1 MKNTEY
7 LSNGMGGIVLPE
19 KEARRILETSPA
31 YEAYLNLT
39 EDYKREIFDIVR
51 GAKGER
57 SHMTRF
63 LNTYLIP
70 HFTGNDCPAC

>member
-31 YEAYLNLT
+31 YEPGRRLQ
-39 EDYKREIFDIVR
+39 
-51 GAKGER
+51 KGD
-57 SHMTRF
+57 F
-63 LNTYLIP
+63 
-70 HFTGNDCPAC
+70 

>member
-31 YEAYLNLT
+31 YEEDLNLT

-51 GAKGER
+51 GQKG
-57 SHMTRF
+57 
-63 LNTYLIP
+63 
-70 HFTGNDCPAC
+70 